1 MKLLIITQKVDIND
15 DNLGFFHSWIEKF
28 SEKLDKLYVICL
40 WKGEYNLP
48 GNVIVFSMGKEEII
62 GKLGQLTRLQKNL
75 VKILPDVDGVFVH
88 MNPIFAILSFP
99 LTKIF
104 SKKLVLWYA
113 HGSVSFLLK
122 LAEKLVDKIV
132 TSSLDGCRIKSQK
145 IRVLGQG
152 IDTEQFKPSESSAL
166 GKKQDSKFKILSIG
180 RISPVKDQET
190 LIKAIDIL
198 INEKAIKNIE
208 VKIIG
213 TPIED
218 YEKDYLAKLKNLMR
232 EKKLG
237 NYIKFLG
244 GIPYREIASCY
255 QNSDLLINTSFTGS
269 MDKVVLEAMAS
280 GCLVLNCNE
289 AYKEILDKRY
299 MFEKRDFKDLAS
311 KILNLKDVER
321 NGSLREIVV
330 KNHNLDNLIYKI
342 INIYE

>member
-1 MKLLIITQKVDIND
+1 MKLLIITQKVDFND
-15 DNLGFFHSWIEKF
+15 DNLGFLHRWLEKF
-28 SEKLDKLYVICL
+28 AERLDKLYVICL
-40 WKGEYNLP
+40 WKGEYSLP

-62 GKLGQLTRLQKNL
+62 GKLGQLARLQKNL
-75 VKILPDVDGVFVH
+75 FKILPDVDGVFVH
-88 MNPIFAILSFP
+88 MNPIFAVLSFP

-104 SKKLVLWYA
+104 NKKLILWYA

-132 TSSLDGCRIKSQK
+132 TSSLDGCRIKSKK

-152 IDTEQFKPSESSAL
+152 IDIDQFKPSVFED
-166 GKKQDSKFKILSIG
+166 KKDSKLKILSIG

-321 NGSLREIVV
+321 DGSLREIVV